1 MDFRVR
7 DLKFGTVQGV
17 DGSQVIVRA
26 EVLQKRIG
34 GNPIHIEVG
43 SFVNCGSEY
52 HGDTICIV
60 TRVHI
65 EEVEK
70 RNGDTQ
76 KNQIVELAIVGSL
89 NIETRFT
96 RGIDQLPYVGSEV
109 YLITGEQMNHL
120 LGIVESPQAET
131 LPQKYFRVGRRSM
144 RGAGDVY
151 LDLDKFLGRHV
162 AIVGTTG
169 SGKSSTV
176 AQIAQSILRYY
187 PYPRIVFF
195 DIHNEYPNAFSGEWG
210 PKANCV
216 SWNDFKLPYWFLD
229 LDEFIS
235 IYYPD
240 AGGTQKMHLKDMIEE
255 LKRNSVEGAGVQ
267 ERVSVDS
274 PIYFSIEEL
283 ITKIEGRRNEQNSA
297 SKREPFDKMLLK
309 IQSKHGDSR
318 FEFLKGNPAN
328 ILTLE
333 QYFIS
338 LLGLN
343 PSGPTY
349 VSVLDLSGLPAEIR
363 TVCVGILT
371 RLFFDYKYWDMDPE
385 NLPLAL
391 VLEEAHT
398 YIPED
403 NSSTYSLCLD
413 RVEKVAKE
421 GRKYGLSLIV
431 VTQRPSN
438 VSSTVLSQC
447 GTFITLRLT
456 NDLDQNKIKR
466 LLPDSL
472 GEQANVLSTLR
483 DGEALVTGDAM
494 VLPGKVRF
502 DEPAPRPKSNDV
514 QFHKSW
520 TEGPPVGYDVKIITE
535 AWNIRE
541 KRQVVG
547 VEENEN

>member
-1 MDFRVR
+1 MDFR
-7 DLKFGTVQGV
+7 DSSLNFGSVQSV
-17 DGSQVIVRA
+17 DGSKVIIRA
-26 EVLQKRIG
+26 ETLKKIIN
-34 GNPIHIEVG
+34 GNHIHVEVG
-43 SFVNCGSEY
+43 SFVNCGSVY

-65 EEVEK
+65 EEIEK
-70 RNGDTQ
+70 RNGDMQ
-76 KNQIVELAIVGSL
+76 KNQIVELAIVGS
-89 NIETRFT
+89 IKGSRFT
-96 RGIDQLPYVGSEV
+96 RGINQLPYVSSDA
-109 YLITGEQMNHL
+109 YIITGEQINHL
-120 LGIVESPQAET
+120 LGIVESTYNDNSPT
-131 LPQKYFRVGRRSM
+131 KYFRVGKRSM

-187 PYPRIVFF
+187 PHPRIVFF
-195 DIHNEYPNAFSGEWG
+195 DIHNEYPHAFSGEWAS
-210 PKANCV
+210 KANCIN
-216 SWNDFKLPYWFLD
+216 WNEFKLPYWFLD

-240 AGGTQKMHLKDMIEE
+240 AGGTQKMYLKDIIEQ
-255 LKRNSVEGAGVQ
+255 LKRNSINNAALQ
-267 ERVSVDS
+267 RRVSVDS
-274 PIYFSIEEL
+274 PVYFSMDEL
-283 ITKIEGRRNEQNSA
+283 ILRIQNQRDAQTST
-297 SKREPFDKMLLK
+297 SKKEPFDKMLLK
-309 IQSKHGDSR
+309 IQSKYLDSR
-318 FEFLKGNPAN
+318 FEFLKGDPSN

-333 QYFIS
+333 GYFIS

-343 PSGPTY
+343 MENWTY
-349 VSVLDLSGLPAEIR
+349 VSILDLSGLPAEIR

-371 RLFFDYKYWDMDPE
+371 RLFFDYKYWDLDPE
-385 NLPLAL
+385 NLPIAL

-403 NSSTYSLCLD
+403 NSSTYSLCLE

-447 GTFITLRLT
+447 GTFISLRLT

-494 VLPGKVRF
+494 ILPGKVCF
-502 DEPAPRPKSNDV
+502 DEPVPRPKSNDV
-514 QFHKSW
+514 RFHKSW
-520 TEGPPVGYDVKIITE
+520 TDGPPPGYSVSTITE
-535 AWNIRE
+535 SWNIRE
-541 KRQVVG
+541 KRYLVG

>member
-1 MDFRVR
+1 MDFRDD
-7 DLKFGTVQGV
+7 DLKFGVVQGV
-17 DGSQVIVRA
+17 DGSKVIVKA
-26 EVLQKRIG
+26 DALKKQLGETL
-34 GNPIHIEVG
+34 IHVEVG
-43 SFVNCGSEY
+43 SFVNCGSVY

-65 EEVEK
+65 EEVER

-76 KNQIVELAIVGSL
+76 QNQMVELAIVGSL
-89 NIETRFT
+89 NENKFT
-96 RGIDQLPYVGSEV
+96 RGIDQLPYVSSEA
-109 YLITGEQMNHL
+109 YLMTGEQMNYL
-120 LGIVESPQAET
+120 LGILEVSQDPTA
-131 LPQKYFRVGRRSM
+131 PKKYFRVGRRSM

-176 AQIAQSILRYY
+176 AQIAQSILRDY
-187 PYPRIVFF
+187 PHPRVVFF
-195 DIHNEYPNAFSGEWG
+195 DIHNEYPNAFAGEWR
-210 PKANCV
+210 PKSNCV
-216 SWNDFKLPYWFLD
+216 PWNDFKLPYWFLD

-240 AGGTQKMHLKDMIEE
+240 AGGTQKMYLKDIIEE
-255 LKRNSVEGAGVQ
+255 LKRNSVGDEELRQ
-267 ERVSVDS
+267 RVSADS
-274 PIYFSIEEL
+274 PIYFNMDEL
-283 ITKIEGRRNEQNSA
+283 ITRIENMKDTQTA
-297 SKREPFDKMLLK
+297 SKKDTFDKMLLK

-318 FEFLKGNPAN
+318 FEFLKENPGN

-333 QYFIS
+333 EYFIS
-338 LLGLN
+338 LLGLDT
-343 PSGPTY
+343 GIPTY
-349 VSVLDLSGLPAEIR
+349 ISILDLSGLPAEVR

-385 NLPLAL
+385 NLPIAL

-403 NSSTYSLCLD
+403 SSSTYSLCLE

-494 VLPGKVRF
+494 MLPGKVRF

-520 TEGPPVGYDVKIITE
+520 TQGPPPGYSVKTITE
-535 AWNIRE
+535 SWNVRE
-541 KRQVVG
+541 KRQLVG
-547 VEENEN
+547 VENNED